1 MNASRPSRSAILM
14 GLCVCSLL
22 LLSCQQ
28 QPSGLTATDPRPAP
42 APIRANLDVP
52 QLRLGSVEFPT
63 SGAPASQPHF
73 NYGVA
78 ALHSFWYE
86 EALEAFARAAAID
99 PSFAMAYWGE
109 AMCYHR
115 SYRPGSD
122 YPAGRK
128 ALAKI

>member
-1 MNASRPSRSAILM
+1 MNASRLGRSVFFTAISVSTLTF
-14 GLCVCSLL
+14 V
-22 LLSCQQ
+22 SCQQ
-28 QPSGLTATDPRPAP
+28 HGATTTVAPRATPAP
-42 APIRANLDVP
+42 APLSLDVP
-52 QLRLGSVEFPT
+52 TLRLGSVDFPT
-63 SGAPASQPHF
+63 SGAAAAQPHF
-73 NYGVA
+73 IYGVA

-86 EALEAFARAAAID
+86 EALEAFGRAAAID

-128 ALAKI
+128 ALA